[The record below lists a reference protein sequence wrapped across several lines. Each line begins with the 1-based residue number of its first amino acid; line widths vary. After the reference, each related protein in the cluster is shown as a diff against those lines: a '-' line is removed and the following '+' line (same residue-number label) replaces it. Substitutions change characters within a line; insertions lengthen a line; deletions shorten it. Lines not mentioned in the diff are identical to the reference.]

1 MSTSI
6 IDGTIAETEPGRR
19 RPAAT
24 VFKSIRFD
32 LADGSSRT
40 MKRAIVANA
49 VADELVV
56 GANGRFYLFKAFDI
70 SGIHGVRMADG
81 RAVHA
86 FPGSNQK
93 LFLIST
99 ILALVWITLRV
110 VSEGDVPLLGVALA
124 ILGVVGWYF
133 MGKGKTEARRQFESD
148 AGAPRPAG
156 SPAA

>member
-1 MSTSI
+1 MPTSI

-19 RPAAT
+19 RAAAT

-40 MKRAIVANA
+40 VKKAVVANA

-56 GANGRFYLFKAFDI
+56 GASGRFYLFNAFDI
-70 SGIHGVRMADG
+70 SGIHGVRTADG
-81 RAVHA
+81 RAVHV
-86 FPGSNQK
+86 FPGNNQK
-93 LFLIST
+93 LFLISA
-99 ILALVWITLRV
+99 ILALAWITLRV

-133 MGKGKTEARRQFESD
+133 MGKGKTEARNQFEAD
-148 AGAPRPAG
+148 AGP
-156 SPAA
+156 SPSGAA